1 MGEPKT
7 VSVGYIALY
16 LIVTFVYF
24 LKEGISQTV
33 SSLLDKIKNTYIFQT
48 SIVIVS
54 LNGSPKIIITI
65 RKKPTNYVI
74 RFLMSL
80 KQIYCRRKNPTQFS
94 VCRQT
99 FLFKIRQTRDS

>member
-33 SSLLDKIKNTYIFQT
+33 SSLLYKIKNTYIFQT
-48 SIVIVS
+48 SIDIVS
-54 LNGSPKIIITI
+54 H
-65 RKKPTNYVI
+65 
-74 RFLMSL
+74 
-80 KQIYCRRKNPTQFS
+80 
-94 VCRQT
+94 
-99 FLFKIRQTRDS
+99 

>member
-33 SSLLDKIKNTYIFQT
+33 SSLLDKIKKPFFSQT

-54 LNGSPKIIITI
+54 LTGSP
-65 RKKPTNYVI
+65 
-74 RFLMSL
+74 
-80 KQIYCRRKNPTQFS
+80 
-94 VCRQT
+94 
-99 FLFKIRQTRDS
+99 DSRNDHN

>member
-54 LNGSPKIIITI
+54 LTGSP
-65 RKKPTNYVI
+65 
-74 RFLMSL
+74 
-80 KQIYCRRKNPTQFS
+80 
-94 VCRQT
+94 
-99 FLFKIRQTRDS
+99 DSRNDHN